1 MSEPLPGPA
10 VLRTDAMP
18 AWTQHRYGG
27 ADVVALESMVV
38 PAPRRGQVLLRL
50 RATALNNGDIR
61 VMRGE
66 PLLVR
71 LAFGLRRPRQS
82 VRGMDAAATVVALG
96 DGVTEFAVGDEVV
109 CELPAG
115 GGLARYAVSPVG
127 RLVRRPPE
135 LDPAVAATLPIA
147 AGTAWQAL
155 ELGGVTVP
163 TPPPHSAGA
172 LRGAAGRVGPAAAPG
187 ASPLRVLVI
196 GASGGVGTF
205 AVQLAAG
212 RGAEVWALCGERN
225 RTLVESLGATR
236 TFDYHAVQP
245 GSPELGDGRFDAVLD
260 IAGTAPL
267 RVLQRLVRDGGRVV
281 LVSGEGGR
289 LLGPIGRLAAASVLS
304 IGSKR
309 PLRPL
314 AAVAKSDVREQL
326 VALAAAGSLRP
337 VIERRH
343 PFAEAGAAL
352 ARVADGHV
360 AGKVVVLA
368 E

>member
-1 MSEPLPGPA
+1 MSETLPGATP
-10 VLRTDAMP
+10 LRTDSMP
-18 AWTQHRYGG
+18 AWRQHRYGE
-27 ADVVALESMVV
+27 ADAVTLETADV
-38 PAPRRGQVLLRL
+38 PAPGRGQVLLRL
-50 RATALNNGDIR
+50 AATGLNNGDIR

-71 LAFGLRRPRQS
+71 LAFGLRRPRQA

-96 DGVTEFAVGDEVV
+96 PGVSEAAVGDEVV

-115 GGLARYAVSPVG
+115 GGLARYALAPVA
-127 RLVRRPPE
+127 RLVRRPAE
-135 LDPAVAATLPIA
+135 LDPVGAATLPIA
-147 AGTAWQAL
+147 GGTAWQAL
-155 ELGGVTVP
+155 ALGGVMDA
-163 TPPPHSAGA
+163 S
-172 LRGAAGRVGPAAAPG
+172 APG
-187 ASPLRVLVI
+187 ASRQRVLVI

-205 AVQLAAG
+205 TVQLAAG

-225 RTLVESLGATR
+225 RALVEDLGAAR
-236 TFDYHAVQP
+236 TFDYRAVQP
-245 GSPELGDGRFDAVLD
+245 GSPELGEARFDAVID

-267 RVLQRLVRDGGRVV
+267 HVLRRLVRDGGRVV

-289 LLGPIGRLAAASVLS
+289 VLGPVGRLAAASILS

-309 PLRPL
+309 PIRPL
-314 AAVAKSDVREQL
+314 AAVAKADVLAEL
-326 VALAAAGSLRP
+326 MALAAAGRLRT
-337 VIERRH
+337 VIERRF

-352 ARVADGHV
+352 AHVAAGHV